1 MKKSVA
7 LTMCLLSLAGC
18 VAGPDYRRPVTS
30 APASFSTTRQTDPAN
45 RIQQQI
51 GQVNWWVIF
60 NDPYLISLEE
70 ACLTSN
76 QGLQAA
82 VARTDQAR
90 AYSVVA
96 RSYSL
101 PTIGANG
108 SPGRYREARDRV
120 NNAVPGAKPGT
131 YSDFITSI
139 SLNYEIDAWGRVR
152 RSIEAANSEQQA
164 SQADFETIRLSLAS
178 ELAVDYF
185 SLRAIDAQQRVL
197 AETVK
202 ALKTS
207 LDLTFLRYRNGLAS
221 KLDVQQ
227 AQTLLQSEQAHDV
240 ALGIGRRQFE
250 NAIAVLTG
258 QSASEF
264 SIPPRSLSGTPPP
277 LNPGLPID
285 LLAHRPDIAERERTL
300 AARSALIGV
309 TRAEQLPAISLT
321 GAAGFESV
329 DAGTLFNW
337 AGNRTFAL
345 GSGIA
350 APLFNAG
357 RLKARVS
364 AAEASYREAE
374 ADYRQNVL
382 VAFGEVETQLSTL
395 HLLADQALLQ
405 EAATESARQA
415 TRIAL
420 DRYRNGI
427 ESYLNVVTQQTVQL
441 QNELAAVQIAGA
453 RYIATVNLIKA
464 LGGGWKDSQIYRPS
478 PLPPA

>member
-1 MKKSVA
+1 MKKSAA
-7 LTMCLLSLAGC
+7 LTLCLLSLAGC
-18 VAGPDYRRPVTS
+18 VSGPDYRRPTTPTPANFS
-30 APASFSTTRQTDPAN
+30 APLQSGLA
-45 RIQQQI
+45 QQI
-51 GQVNWWVIF
+51 GHVNWWIIF
-60 NDPYLISLEE
+60 NDPSLNSLEE
-70 ACLTSN
+70 ACITSN
-76 QGLQAA
+76 QDLRAA
-82 VARTDQAR
+82 IARTDQAH
-90 AYSVVA
+90 AYSTIA
-96 RSYSL
+96 RSYSF

-108 SPGRYREARDRV
+108 NLGRYGEARDRI
-120 NNAVPGAKPGT
+120 NNAVAGAQPGT
-131 YSDFITSI
+131 YNDFNASV

-152 RSIEAANSEQQA
+152 RSIEAANAEQQA
-164 SQADFETIRLSLAS
+164 SLADFETIRLSLTS

-185 SLRAIDAQQRVL
+185 SLRAIDAQERVL
-197 AETVK
+197 SETVK

-207 LDLTFLRYRNGLAS
+207 LDLTSLRYREGLAS

-227 AQTLLQSEQAHDV
+227 AQTLLQSEQSQEV
-240 ALGIGRRQFE
+240 ALGIGRKQFE

-264 SIPPRSLSGTPPP
+264 SIPPTSLSALPPP

-285 LLAHRPDIAERERTL
+285 LLVHRPDIAEKERTL

-309 TRAEQLPAISLT
+309 TQAERFPAISLT

-337 AGNRTFAL
+337 AANRTFAV

-364 AAEASYREAE
+364 ASEASYREAE
-374 ADYRQNVL
+374 ANYRQNVL
-382 VAFGEVETQLSTL
+382 VAFGEVETQISAL
-395 HLLADQALLQ
+395 HLLADQALFQ
-405 EAATESARQA
+405 EAATESAKEA

-427 ESYLNVVTQQTVQL
+427 ESYLSVVTQQTIQL
-441 QNELAAVQIAGA
+441 QNEVVAVQIVGA
-453 RYIATVNLIKA
+453 RYISTVNLIKA
-464 LGGGWKDSQIYRPS
+464 LGGGWADSQIYK
-478 PLPPA
+478 

>member
-1 MKKSVA
+1 MKKSAA
-7 LTMCLLSLAGC
+7 LTLCLLSLTGC
-18 VAGPDYRRPVTS
+18 AVGPDYRRPVTP
-30 APASFSTTRQTDPAN
+30 APANYRATQQPDLAHQSL
-45 RIQQQI
+45 QQI
-51 GQVNWWVIF
+51 GHVNWWVIF
-60 NDPYLISLEE
+60 NDPSLSSLEE
-70 ACLTSN
+70 ACITSN
-76 QGLQAA
+76 QDLRAA
-82 VARTDQAR
+82 IARTDQAR
-90 AYSVVA
+90 AYSGIA
-96 RSYSL
+96 RSYSF

-108 SPGRYREARDRV
+108 NLGRYGEARDRP
-120 NNAVPGAKPGT
+120 NNAVAGAKPGT
-131 YSDFITSI
+131 YNDFLSSI

-152 RSIEAANSEQQA
+152 RSIEAANAEQQA
-164 SQADFETIRLSLAS
+164 SEADFETIRLSLTS

-185 SLRAIDAQQRVL
+185 SLRAIDAQERVL
-197 AETVK
+197 TETVK

-207 LDLTFLRYRNGLAS
+207 LDLTSLRYRNGLAS
-221 KLDVQQ
+221 RLDVQQ

-264 SIPPRSLSGTPPP
+264 SIPPKSLSGAPP
-277 LNPGLPID
+277 LLNSGLPID
-285 LLAHRPDIAERERTL
+285 LLTHRPDIAERERTL

-309 TRAEQLPAISLT
+309 TQAERLPAISLT

-337 AGNRTFAL
+337 AANRTFAL

-357 RLKARVS
+357 RLKARVG

-374 ADYRQNVL
+374 ADYRQNIL

-395 HLLADQALLQ
+395 HLLADQALFQ
-405 EAATESARQA
+405 EAATESARKA
-415 TRIAL
+415 TTIAR

-453 RYIATVNLIKA
+453 RYVSTVNLIKA
-464 LGGGWKDSQIYRPS
+464 LGGGWADSQVYRQ
-478 PLPPA
+478 